1 MATRLSVQ
9 PEFGHKTVKVE
20 RTSDLKRKAWLAI
33 FAGSALFWA
42 VVALLVWQI
51 WS

>member
-9 PEFGHKTVKVE
+9 PDFGHKTIKVA
-20 RTSDLKRKAWLAI
+20 RNSDVKRKAWLAI
-33 FAGSALFWA
+33 FAGCALFWGF
-42 VVALLVWQI
+42 VALLVWQI